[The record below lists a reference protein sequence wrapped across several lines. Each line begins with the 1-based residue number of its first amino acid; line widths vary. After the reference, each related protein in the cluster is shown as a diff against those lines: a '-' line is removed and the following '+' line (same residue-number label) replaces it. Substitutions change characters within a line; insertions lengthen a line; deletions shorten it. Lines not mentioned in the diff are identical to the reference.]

1 MPEIEKVMEIVRQ
14 AARSDIRL
22 VEQTTPPTVAIAPD
36 DLRRVCQV
44 LHTHPELYFDM
55 LSCVTGLDNGPAMNT
70 CEVLYHLYSIPYHF
84 SLALKVTLP
93 RENPVIDSVVSVW
106 RGADWLEREVYD
118 MFGITF
124 THHPDLRRILM
135 PADWQGFPLRKDYQ
149 HQDEY
154 HGVTVAYD
162 LPENKSSSENSH

>member
-1 MPEIEKVMEIVRQ
+1 MPELEKVVEIIRQ
-14 AARSDIRL
+14 ASRSEIKL
-22 VEQTTPPTVAIAPD
+22 EEHTTPTTVSIAAH
-36 DLRRVCQV
+36 DLLLVCKV
-44 LHTHPELYFDM
+44 LHTHPDLYFDM
-55 LSCVTGLDNGPAMNT
+55 LSCVTGVDNGPTANT
-70 CEVLYHLYSIPYHF
+70 CEVIYHLYSIPYQF

-93 RENPVIDSVVSVW
+93 RDNPVVDSVVSIW

-124 THHPDLRRILM
+124 NNHPDMRRILM

-149 HQDEY
+149 HQENY

-162 LPENKSSSENSH
+162 LPDNKSSSEDRH